1 MSDNSTVVSKWEE
14 VKAVVAELELD
25 VQKNARGNSAA
36 GVRARKGLRALRGK
50 VTELVKL
57 TVSLDKDKK
66 STKSDK
72 KSE

>member
-1 MSDNSTVVSKWEE
+1 MSEDSAVLSKWDE
-14 VKAVVAELELD
+14 VKATVAELELD

-36 GVRARKGLRALRGK
+36 GVRARKGLRTLRSK

-66 STKSDK
+66 TTKK
-72 KSE
+72 AE